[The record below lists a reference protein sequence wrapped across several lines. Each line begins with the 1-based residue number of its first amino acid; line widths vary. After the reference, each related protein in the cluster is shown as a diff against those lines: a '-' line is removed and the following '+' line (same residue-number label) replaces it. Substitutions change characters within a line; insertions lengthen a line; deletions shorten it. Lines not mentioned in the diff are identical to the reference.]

1 MAVILILDDK
11 STNRNI
17 YSRLA
22 QTIEDGAVV
31 HAFASPVEA
40 LEWLQDNAPDLIVTD
55 FRMPG
60 MDGAEFTKHA
70 RGSANGVDVP
80 IIVITAYD
88 DRAFRLRALEAGAT
102 DFLRSPVDHYEF
114 VTRARNLLK
123 LQRQQQQIKGRAQAL
138 EQQLRISERSQ
149 EELVRS
155 SREALAQV
163 IDTVPALISATDKNS
178 HIVFVNAHF
187 ADFVSS

>member
-22 QTIEDGAVV
+22 QKTEDGAIV
-31 HAFASPVEA
+31 HAFSSPAEA
-40 LEWLQDNAPDLIVTD
+40 LEWLGGNAPDLIVTD

-60 MDGAEFTKHA
+60 MDGAEFTKHVRA
-70 RGSANGVDVP
+70 STNGLDVP

-88 DRAFRLRALEAGAT
+88 DTGRSGSAPWKRAQRTSCDPPF
-102 DFLRSPVDHYEF
+102 DHYEF

-123 LQRQQQQIKGRAQAL
+123 LQCQQKQIKGRAQAL

-163 IDTVPALISATDKNS
+163 IDTVRHWSAQPTKR
-178 HIVFVNAHF
+178 A
-187 ADFVSS
+187 ASSS

>member
-11 STNRNI
+11 GTNRNI

-40 LEWLQDNAPDLIVTD
+40 LEWLQGNAADLIVTD

-70 RGSANGVDVP
+70 RSSANGIDVMQA
-80 IIVITAYD
+80 TSA
-88 DRAFRLRALEAGAT
+88 RAEKKTSPETLGRLG
-102 DFLRSPVDHYEF
+102 
-114 VTRARNLLK
+114 
-123 LQRQQQQIKGRAQAL
+123 
-138 EQQLRISERSQ
+138 
-149 EELVRS
+149 
-155 SREALAQV
+155 
-163 IDTVPALISATDKNS
+163 SAS
-178 HIVFVNAHF
+178 V
-187 ADFVSS
+187 